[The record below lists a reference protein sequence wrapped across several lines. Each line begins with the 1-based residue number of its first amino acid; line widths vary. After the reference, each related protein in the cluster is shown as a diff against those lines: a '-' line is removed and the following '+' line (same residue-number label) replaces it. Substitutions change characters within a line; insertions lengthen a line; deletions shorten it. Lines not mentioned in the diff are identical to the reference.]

1 MPGKHRK
8 TSRPAA
14 IVAMVVAPAGL
25 AAATMALT
33 SVPAPVPPDTTVA
46 APSVDLQALI
56 TPANSTSQFFAGT
69 TYYGKDWT
77 TVYGPQQV
85 VPFLSGPQG
94 IADAIASQSSDS
106 KTGVTAS
113 GWGAGQT
120 GTALGILADS
130 DPTALDNVGLVI
142 LDNNTNRAGGGF
154 WTTYGA
160 FAPLLLTSSD
170 PTPSDIPGLT
180 VLDV

>member
-46 APSVDLQALI
+46 APSVDLQALVSA
-56 TPANSTSQFFAGT
+56 ANSTSQFFAGSS
-69 TYYGKDWT
+69 YYGTDWT
-77 TVYGPQQV
+77 DVYGTQQV
-85 VPFLSGPQG
+85 VPFLAGPQG
-94 IADAIASQSSDS
+94 IADAISSHQNDPA

-120 GTALGILADS
+120 GTALGILASNS
-130 DPTALDNVGLVI
+130 DPNDLKNVGLVI

-154 WTTYGA
+154 WTTYYP
-160 FAPLLLTSSD
+160 FAPLLLT
-170 PTPSDIPGLT
+170 T
-180 VLDV
+180 

>member
-25 AAATMALT
+25 AAATMAAT
-33 SVPAPVPPDTTVA
+33 SMPAAVPPDTTVA
-46 APSVDLQALI
+46 APSVDLLALI

-85 VPFLSGPQG
+85 VPFLAGPQG
-94 IADAIASQSSDS
+94 IADAIASHQND
-106 KTGVTAS
+106 KNPDGKPAPTGVTAS

-120 GTALGILADS
+120 GTALGILANNTDKN
-130 DPTALDNVGLVI
+130 DLNNVGLVI

-154 WTTYGA
+154 
-160 FAPLLLTSSD
+160 
-170 PTPSDIPGLT
+170 
-180 VLDV
+180 